1 MSAITWTV
9 GANNAPFVA
18 TMRQTQAFAKRAAGQ
33 INTDLSGM
41 QRGFSRA
48 VKWAAGLTAAI
59 SLSALALKG
68 VAGVKGAFD
77 DGGALSDLASRTSI
91 AVGELV
97 ILQQAFRNN
106 GAAAEKI
113 GPTINRLQKQIA
125 DAASGSKQARGVFS
139 SLGLDWETLAKQTPL
154 AQFSSVQRAIAGMGT
169 DAARSQAAIKV
180 FGKAGGEM
188 LTLFRDSNAI
198 SDAKLQVGSLAAVME
213 ANSGK
218 FDAVSDKMAA
228 SGLKTQQFFAGIA
241 EKLAD
246 PLLAILERFE
256 GMDLVSDGRAAGGV
270 ILDIV
275 QGLLIGWEGLQKGIA
290 GVQSAMMAAA
300 GAGSEIVN
308 LIWDGWQRIG
318 HGVWA
323 VVQNLAWGANTF
335 IADMTEGIVAIA
347 LDMQTALQYAFQN
360 VVRFFDSHMGAVI
373 DGIQAGLEFAIQ
385 KAMEGIA
392 KIPILNKQ
400 LGLEGFE
407 AQSFDSLREQYA
419 GDRATR
425 EGEKLKSYAEMRGEN
440 FQNSG
445 WMKDAMG
452 FAADR
457 RGAAAVNYQK
467 VQEAGSAAMGDQK
480 QAISSSTIQGFY
492 QEAAARANRAMSG
505 TPMQLSAL
513 KPKGQYGPET
523 DAQLRKKS
531 GVSDQYYAQLVGA
544 YGGGKAGEKSAMD
557 SLRSAGMIREGKA
570 QQDQKAQASEKSE
583 QDKNKTLE
591 GTNTRLDDLIGI
603 MEEAWL

>member
-9 GANNAPFVA
+9 GANNAAFIA

-33 INTDLSGM
+33 INVDLSGM
-41 QRGFSRA
+41 QRGFARTAQIAGGLAAAVSLAAVAMRA
-48 VKWAAGLTAAI
+48 AR
-59 SLSALALKG
+59 
-68 VAGVKGAFD
+68 GVKDAFD
-77 DGGALSDLASRTSI
+77 DGGALSDLSSRTGI

-97 ILQQAFRNN
+97 ILQQAFKNN

-125 DAASGSKQARGVFS
+125 DAASGSKQAQGVFAG
-139 SLGLDWETLAKQTPL
+139 LGLDWKTLAKQAPL
-154 AQFSSVQRAIAGMGT
+154 AQFSAVQRAIAGMGT

-198 SDAKLQVGSLAAVME
+198 SDAKLQVGSLAAIME

-241 EKLAD
+241 ERLAE
-246 PLLAILERFE
+246 PMLAILERFE
-256 GMDLVSDGRAAGGV
+256 AMDLGAQGREAGTS

-275 QGLLIGWEGLQKGIA
+275 QGVMNGWTTLQKGIA
-290 GVQSAMMAAA
+290 YFQAGIAQIAGIIMPAIQRASLILEGSWEAAA
-300 GAGSEIVN
+300 Y
-308 LIWDGWQRIG
+308 
-318 HGVWA
+318 
-323 VVQNLAWGANTF
+323 WGNTF
-335 IADMTEGIVAIA
+335 IAGLAEGVAAIA
-347 LDMQTALQYAFQN
+347 LDLQTAFQFSFQQ
-360 VVRFFDSHMGAVI
+360 VVRFFDSQMGSVI

-385 KAMEGIA
+385 KSMEGIA

-407 AQSFDSLREQYA
+407 AKSYGSLKEQYA
-419 GDRATR
+419 GDRASR
-425 EGEKLKSYAEMRGEN
+425 GAEQQKSYAEMRGEN
-440 FQNSG
+440 YQNSEL
-445 WMKDAMG
+445 MQKAMA
-452 FAADR
+452 FARER
-457 RGAAAVNYQK
+457 REAAKLNARSSHAAEAAYYGPQK
-467 VQEAGSAAMGDQK
+467 NVAE
-480 QAISSSTIQGFY
+480 FY
-492 QEAAARANRAMSG
+492 DEAAARAAKGMAID
-505 TPMQLSAL
+505 TPMQLASV